1 MGIPMKRKIT
11 VKLIIYIVLIHE
23 KLSYRFNYI
32 NNNTILVQSNNS
44 FMEITP

>member
-11 VKLIIYIVLIHE
+11 VRLIIYFVLIHK

-44 FMEITP
+44 FTETTP